1 MTRRYHF
8 FGCILAPLALW
19 AVVAMATEEEHGGHA
34 DEHGGGGDDEMPEV
48 IHFTVAQR
56 QALGITS
63 ETAGPAHIAVEVRLV
78 GEVVL
83 NLDRTAHVTSRVP
96 GLVSRIERSYGD
108 RVAAGE
114 VMAVLDSRD
123 LAQARATFLTSRAR
137 VRLMRTTF
145 DREEALWR
153 EQISS
158 ESEYLAAGQALTEA
172 NIAHRTAEQM
182 LHALS
187 VSQAELDTLPDDP
200 AGITRYELTA
210 PIGGTVIDRY
220 ATLGEMVSESNPVFL
235 IADLGTVWVE
245 LAVHLD
251 DLYRLH
257 EGQPVRVR
265 AGDTGPRSHG
275 TIAFLSPVVD
285 AGTRT
290 GLARV
295 VLANKD
301 GRWRPST
308 PVSAWVTVDAV
319 AAAVTVPTSALYEL
333 EGRAHVFIDGEDGIR
348 LRPVTTSVSGERVA
362 ITDGLAAGESVIT
375 SGGVHVKAA
384 FLAAGAGGH
393 GH

>member
-78 GEVVL
+78 GEVAL

-245 LAVHLD
+245 LAGHL
-251 DLYRLH
+251 
-257 EGQPVRVR
+257 
-265 AGDTGPRSHG
+265 
-275 TIAFLSPVVD
+275 
-285 AGTRT
+285 
-290 GLARV
+290 
-295 VLANKD
+295 
-301 GRWRPST
+301 GRP
-308 PVSAWVTVDAV
+308 
-319 AAAVTVPTSALYEL
+319 
-333 EGRAHVFIDGEDGIR
+333 H
-348 LRPVTTSVSGERVA
+348 LRHDR
-362 ITDGLAAGESVIT
+362 D
-375 SGGVHVKAA
+375 
-384 FLAAGAGGH
+384 
-393 GH
+393 